1 VRVRTAIARL
11 EPEVEQQ
18 LDALDKRLAGIA
30 RRYIARLRL
39 EPFLGH
45 RLTRGLLASQQCRA
59 VYFDRHSRPDDLF
72 GSGAVRRR
80 RGDEDLA
87 AGPEWRVVYRLLEAK
102 RSDVRVVQVLA
113 VGRAHVEPGR
123 DDTYA
128 AATRVLN
135 RVDWRTR

>member
-1 VRVRTAIARL
+1 MRTAIARL
-11 EPEVEQQ
+11 EHEVEQQ

-45 RLTRGLLASQQCRA
+45 RLKRGLLASHQCRA
-59 VYFDRHSRPDDLF
+59 VYFDRSSRPDDLF

-87 AGPEWRVVYRLLEAK
+87 AGPGWRVVYRLLEAK

-113 VGRAHVEPGR
+113 VGRAHVEPGQ

-128 AATRVLN
+128 AATRLLS
-135 RVDWRTR
+135 RLDWRTR